1 MKSGLMR
8 EFSSIQGH
16 SSAWFHEKVLPRFP
30 TKVQTLVRNFEAAIT
45 YFYVNYWRF
54 MTMAITKR
62 LLVVG
67 IFFNIGFAGF
77 CVSIQ
82 AVFQNYPANS
92 HIQFYTNNCVFVLD
106 FDIWPVTV
114 VLHTCHGAI
123 NPRFLVRCLYLHPA
137 ERPPGLHVTRHAKS
151 HA

>member
-1 MKSGLMR
+1 MR

-16 SSAWFHEKVLPRFP
+16 SSAWFHERVLPRFP

-77 CVSIQ
+77 CVSISS
-82 AVFQNYPANS
+82 VSIIGPPTLTNY
-92 HIQFYTNNCVFVLD
+92 VFVLD
-106 FDIWPVTV
+106 FAIWPATF
-114 VLHTCHGAI
+114 VLCTGYGAVS
-123 NPRFLVRCLYLHPA
+123 PSFLVRCLHLHPA
-137 ERPPGLHVTRHAKS
+137 ERLAGVHVAGLAQS
-151 HA
+151 HARGLLL

>member
-1 MKSGLMR
+1 MR
-8 EFSSIQGH
+8 EVRSIQGH
-16 SSAWFHEKVLPRFP
+16 GSAWFHERVLPRFP

-77 CVSIQ
+77 CVSIS
-82 AVFQNYPANS
+82 AVFRIKPPTLTNS
-92 HIQFYTNNCVFVLD
+92 VSVLD
-106 FDIWPVTV
+106 FAIWPATF
-114 VLHTCHGAI
+114 VLCPGHGAVSS
-123 NPRFLVRCLYLHPA
+123 RLLVRCLYLHPA
-137 ERPPGLHVTRHAKS
+137 EGLAGIHVARPAKS
-151 HA
+151 HARGFIL

>member
-1 MKSGLMR
+1 MR

-16 SSAWFHEKVLPRFP
+16 SSAWFHERVLPRFP

-77 CVSIQ
+77 CVSISS
-82 AVFQNYPANS
+82 VLRIGPPTLTNY
-92 HIQFYTNNCVFVLD
+92 VFVLD
-106 FDIWPVTV
+106 FAIWPATF
-114 VLHTCHGAI
+114 VLCTGDGAVS
-123 NPRFLVRCLYLHPA
+123 PSFLVRCLYLHPA
-137 ERPPGLHVTRHAKS
+137 EGPASLHVARLAKS
-151 HA
+151 HARSIIL